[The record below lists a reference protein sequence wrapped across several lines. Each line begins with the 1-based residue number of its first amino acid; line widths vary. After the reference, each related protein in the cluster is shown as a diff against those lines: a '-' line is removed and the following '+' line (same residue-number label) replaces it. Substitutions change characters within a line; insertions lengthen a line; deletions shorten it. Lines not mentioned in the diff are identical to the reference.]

1 MSYGTYAVFLSMLG
15 RYGILVAFIQ
25 FAYVFI
31 ILSNYTF
38 DFRLHLNH
46 PDQCSGLRPFGN
58 TALPAYWYTFALAM
72 MLAVGT
78 LASGTYFDLA
88 IRNLTG
94 SSFALLYLWVLFP
107 IAVIAIFNQLLY
119 KPHCALQRL
128 QGQYLRRSSASWTRY
143 HQQIAS
149 AIYGAVESSESP
161 LLSTIDFDLSDDLE
175 LLESWEKID
184 KYIANMHTWP
194 IPKRTLRAIAISA
207 NPLIPV
213 LLPVVADVIR
223 RVLP

>member
-1 MSYGTYAVFLSMLG
+1 MLG

-25 FAYVFI
+25 FAYIFI

-58 TALPAYWYTFALAM
+58 MALPAYWYTFALAM

-78 LASGTYFDLA
+78 FTSGTYFDLV